1 MDSTYGHE
9 SREMYPSK
17 DYFRTNVVGQDL
29 SKLESGPA
37 KPIIKKLPVNYD
49 NLTRQ
54 EAVEVFQGMLSDLGV
69 AVTWKWE
76 DVNRVVQHDERVKVL
91 RTMADRKQAFQD
103 FTIQLK
109 NTEKEELREKK
120 IQARENFI
128 QLLEEQG
135 TQLNYLSRYYE
146 VSKKL
151 QREPRFR
158 AIEERDREDVF

>member
-1 MDSTYGHE
+1 
-9 SREMYPSK
+9 MYPTK
-17 DYFRTNVVGQDL
+17 DYFRTNVAGQDL
-29 SKLESGPA
+29 LKLESGPA
-37 KPIIKKLPVNYD
+37 KPHIKKLPINYD

-128 QLLEEQG
+128 
-135 TQLNYLSRYYE
+135 
-146 VSKKL
+146 
-151 QREPRFR
+151 
-158 AIEERDREDVF
+158 